1 MGVNNQFFPYANKE
15 EGVCCSVLTM
25 RKEDK
30 DVRDMVIS
38 FDWCDMREFSR
49 LKWCILQWRRGF
61 WLREKNKDNEF
72 LIVVKLGYWILA
84 VWGNDNGC
92 LLDFW

>member
-25 RKEDK
+25 KKEDK
-30 DVRDMVIS
+30 DVRDMVIG

-49 LKWCILQWRRGF
+49 LKWCILQ
-61 WLREKNKDNEF
+61 
-72 LIVVKLGYWILA
+72 
-84 VWGNDNGC
+84 
-92 LLDFW
+92 

>member
-49 LKWCILQWRRGF
+49 LKWCILQ
-61 WLREKNKDNEF
+61 
-72 LIVVKLGYWILA
+72 
-84 VWGNDNGC
+84 
-92 LLDFW
+92 